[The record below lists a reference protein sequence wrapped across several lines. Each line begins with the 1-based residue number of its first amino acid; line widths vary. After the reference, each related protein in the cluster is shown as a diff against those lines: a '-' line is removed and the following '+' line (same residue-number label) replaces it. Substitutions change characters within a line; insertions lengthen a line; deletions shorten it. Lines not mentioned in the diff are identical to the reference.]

1 MKTSGVRIVDDMM
14 KFNAT
19 GNVIPAQWYK
29 TITKENGKPN
39 LNAIILL
46 SDIVYWYKPTIIRN
60 EATGEVEGL
69 KKRFKGD
76 MLQRTYQSFS
86 DQFGISK
93 RDAMNAIVALEKLGV
108 VKRHFRSIKI
118 ETLLVNNVLFIE
130 LVPKVLFKL
139 TFDVVDKI
147 STCESSSSQCV
158 EGDLPPKK
166 EIPTPQKKGD
176 LPLKKVI
183 APTQK
188 SETNTK
194 TTTETDIKGY
204 IHNPIY
210 AQTDDCAGEGTKKQT
225 ASSEKKTKTE
235 QRKKELTDMFEEF
248 WKIYPKKKNKVAARH
263 AFLKV
268 APDKET
274 FMTILKAVHVA
285 IRSYDWRKDNGQY
298 IPYPSS
304 WLNGRRWEDEQSVDV
319 EPMPAVPASTAIS
332 THTGSR
338 PVYGNNIA
346 MQSLQRAAESPNADV
361 DYSTMSPEDYM
372 ALEDAVWNEKK

>member
-1 MKTSGVRIVDDMM
+1 MKTSGVRIVDEMM

-46 SDIVYWYKPTIIRN
+46 SDIVYWYKPTIVRN

-86 DQFGISK
+86 EQFGISK

-108 VKRHFRSIKI
+108 VKRHFRSIKV

-130 LVPKVLFKL
+130 LVPEVLFKL

-147 STCESSSSQCV
+147 STCESSSSQHS
-158 EGDLPPKK
+158 EGDPPPKK
-166 EIPTPQKKGD
+166 ETPTPQKKVD

-188 SETNTK
+188 SDTNTEI
-194 TTTETDIKGY
+194 TTETTIKGY

-210 AQTDDCAGEGTKKQT
+210 AQTDACAGEGTKKQT
-225 ASSEKKTKTE
+225 APSEKKTPA
-235 QRKKELTDMFEEF
+235 QRKQELADMFDEF
-248 WKIYPKKKNKVAARH
+248 WKVYPKKKNKVAAKQ
-263 AFLKV
+263 AFFKLM
-268 APDKET
+268 PDRET
-274 FMTILKAVHVA
+274 FVAILKAVHVA

-304 WLNGRRWEDEQSVDV
+304 WLNGRRWEDEQSVGV
-319 EPMPAVPASTAIS
+319 EPVPAVQANTAIN
-332 THTGSR
+332 THAGSR

-361 DYSTMSPEDYM
+361 DYSVMSPEEYM